1 MFMLDTKFTQVKEF
15 RLKLY
20 VNNFEK
26 VKDFYANILQFPIAN
41 EWNRGVDDKGIM
53 FDTGSGIIELL
64 SPDEN
69 YVPVQGC
76 DVSLEVI
83 DVHALWQYVQDKA
96 IIIFSIRKND
106 WGDTSFCIAD
116 PEGFHLTF
124 FTKI

>member
-1 MFMLDTKFTQVKEF
+1 MFMKYFPLTQVKEF

-20 VNNFEK
+20 VNDFEK
-26 VKDFYANILQFPIAN
+26 VRSFYANILQFSVLT
-41 EWNRGVDDKGIM
+41 EWNRGIDDKGAM

-76 DVSLEVI
+76 DVSLEVE
-83 DVHALWQYVQDKA
+83 DVHTLWEYLQDKA
-96 IIIFSIRKND
+96 TIVFPLRSNP
-106 WGDTSFCIAD
+106 WGDISFCIAD
-116 PEGFHLTF
+116 PEGFYITF